1 VINRWF
7 VAVPA
12 LAASISMP
20 ALAAPER
27 PASCLAAHTQASVL
41 RSVEPDYPTLAAM
54 QHLTGTSV
62 IRIDLSERGTVLS
75 TAILQSSGSRAL
87 DRAAL
92 QTAREAAYQ
101 PETQACKPI
110 SGSYALEVHF
120 AE

>member
-1 VINRWF
+1 MINRWF

-27 PASCLAAHTQASVL
+27 PASCLTAHAQASIV

-54 QHLTGTSV
+54 QHVTGTSV
-62 IRIDLSERGTVLS
+62 VQVDLSERGTVLS
-75 TAILQSSGSRAL
+75 TAILKSSGSRAL
-87 DRAAL
+87 DRAAM
-92 QTAREAAYQ
+92 QTARETIYQ